1 MPQKITGIFETRR
14 EAEMAI
20 ERFVQ
25 THGLD
30 RGTIEVMP
38 AGAENTV
45 GTELAGADAKREPLA
60 PPPNDDA
67 ALNGSICVSIDREE
81 ADMPLARAVYEEFKA
96 TDIRVTS

>member
-30 RGTIEVMP
+30 RGAIEVMP
-38 AGAENTV
+38 AGPENSA

-67 ALNGSICVSIDREE
+67 ALNGAIRVSIDRDE